1 MSMYF
6 QTRPTHH
13 SIEIQYLFYLSRI
26 LFEKSKMMQLKEINV
41 DEIYKR
47 DKLLKKEE
55 VVNVMKWVEFQS
67 HLPNLSVSVY
77 TCQCLIWMQNTSI
90 SHVLNL
96 SRKQMFPSVRVLVL
110 VGEKLCT
117 ALFLHSCYYNNELA
131 KTTIDIHHTVKTLCP
146 DIFGNRSP
154 RDPQVKLTIDSF
166 FCSPLPQLTDDG
178 TLVILAKVLDVNPG
192 NFIFPVILKCFD
204 MITLFHMH
212 QNGPP
217 NGVIIVFDMEGI
229 TFSHFL
235 RVSVVVMKKFLYYLQ
250 EGMPI
255 RLKGLHFCNVVS
267 FIDKLI
273 AMMKPFLKEEILR
286 VLGLHIGMDTVY
298 ELISKNIFP
307 QDYGGSA
314 ESIEILHEKVKA
326 RINDNEEFFKYQ
338 ESQVVDESKRPGKP
352 MNVSDIFGMEGT
364 FKRLEVD

>member
-1 MSMYF
+1 MYF

-67 HLPNLSVSVY
+67 HLPNLS
-77 TCQCLIWMQNTSI
+77 
-90 SHVLNL
+90 
-96 SRKQMFPSVRVLVL
+96 
-110 VGEKLCT
+110 ELCT